1 MKVVTREAPRRS
13 GGLGRALKTSSGR
26 QRRKAATAVGG
37 NGWNR
42 LRGTCKEEA
51 GPERCSMT
59 QAGGFTFTPN
69 EAENREAGKGYTSQK
84 WLPEDV
90 GGDRENTCSMEP
102 LAGRKP
108 YTGRWGNSS
117 GHSS

>member
-1 MKVVTREAPRRS
+1 MRVVTREAPRRS

-26 QRRKAATAVGG
+26 QRRKAVGG

-108 YTGRWGNSS
+108 YTGCWGNSS

>member
-1 MKVVTREAPRRS
+1 MFYDP
-13 GGLGRALKTSSGR
+13 GR
-26 QRRKAATAVGG
+26 
-37 NGWNR
+37 
-42 LRGTCKEEA
+42 
-51 GPERCSMT
+51 
-59 QAGGFTFTPN
+59 GFTFTPN

-90 GGDRENTCSMEP
+90 GGDRENICSMEP
-102 LAGRKP
+102 LAGRKH

>member
-1 MKVVTREAPRRS
+1 M
-13 GGLGRALKTSSGR
+13 G
-26 QRRKAATAVGG
+26 TAVGG
-37 NGWNR
+37 TGWNR

-59 QAGGFTFTPN
+59 QAWGFPFTPN
-69 EAENREAGKGYTSQK
+69 EAENREAGKGYTSQQ

-90 GGDRENTCSMEP
+90 GGDGEKTCSMEP
-102 LAGRKP
+102 LAGCKH
-108 YTGRWGNSS
+108 YTSHWGKSS